1 MLPTPHQP
9 LDRPSHGANKAL
21 GGRDLASGDR
31 GVLGTPATE
40 LNTPLVTLDEQALNH
55 NARTMA
61 TWCRDH
67 GVALAPHGKTTMSP
81 QLWQLQLDH
90 GAWGITLANVPQ
102 LRVARRFGHRT
113 LMLANSLTSPADIAW
128 ASAESAEG
136 VRLVSWADSVRTV
149 ELLGEHA
156 AAGPLE
162 VMVELGGVGG
172 RTGAR
177 TVEEALDVAR
187 AVHRA
192 PNLVLSGVGGYE
204 GALAHERTE
213 ADLDIAREYLERVAE
228 LHRRATGLYDVE
240 RPFLSAGGSAFFD
253 VVSEVLRPAA
263 EETGAD
269 VIVRAGAYLVHD
281 AGFCRGVSPLTGTEH
296 EFANAMTGWARVV
309 SQPEPGLA
317 IVDVGRRD
325 VSFDVGLPTVA
336 AACEAPGGPEREF
349 RGDVVELNDQHGYVR
364 YAEGQEAPLVGEVL
378 RLNLS
383 HPCTVLDKWAVLPVL
398 DAEGTV
404 TDLVTTYF

>member
-31 GVLGTPATE
+31 GVLGTSVTE

-61 TWCRDH
+61 AWCRDH

-213 ADLDIAREYLERVAE
+213 ADLGIAREYLERVAE
-228 LHRRATGLYDVE
+228 LHRRAAGLYDVE

-253 VVSEVLRPAA
+253 VVAEVLQPVA

-325 VSFDVGLPTVA
+325 VSFDVGLPTIA

-364 YAEGQEAPLVGEVL
+364 YAEDQEAPRVGEVL

>member
-1 MLPTPHQP
+1 MLPVPQQLFDHS
-9 LDRPSHGANKAL
+9 SHGANKAL
-21 GGRDLASGDR
+21 GGRDLAFGDR
-31 GVLGTPATE
+31 DVLGTPVTE
-40 LNTPLVTLDEQALNH
+40 LNTPLVTLEEQALTH

-61 TWCRDH
+61 EWCRDH
-67 GVALAPHGKTTMSP
+67 GVLLAPHGKTTMSP
-81 QLWQLQLDH
+81 QLWQLQLDE

-102 LRVARRFGHRT
+102 LRVARRFGHRR

-128 ASAESAEG
+128 ASAEASEG
-136 VRLVSWADSVRTV
+136 VRLVSWADSLGTV
-149 ELLGEHA
+149 ELLHEHA
-156 AAGPLE
+156 EQGPLE

-177 TVEEALDVAR
+177 TVEEALEVAR
-187 AVHRA
+187 AVHEA
-192 PNLVLSGVGGYE
+192 PNLLLSGVGGYE

-213 ADLDIAREYLERVAE
+213 TDLGIAREYLGRVAE
-228 LHRRATGLYDVE
+228 LHRAAVELYDVE
-240 RPFLSAGGSAFFD
+240 RSFLSAGGSAFFD
-253 VVSEVLRPAA
+253 VVAEVLRPAA

-296 EFANAMTGWARVV
+296 EFASAMTGWARVV

-336 AACEAPGGPEREF
+336 AACEVPGGSERAF
-349 RGDVVELNDQHGYVR
+349 RGEVVELNDQHGYVVYGEDQDPPR
-364 YAEGQEAPLVGEVL
+364 VGEVL

-404 TDLVTTYF
+404 ADLVTTYF